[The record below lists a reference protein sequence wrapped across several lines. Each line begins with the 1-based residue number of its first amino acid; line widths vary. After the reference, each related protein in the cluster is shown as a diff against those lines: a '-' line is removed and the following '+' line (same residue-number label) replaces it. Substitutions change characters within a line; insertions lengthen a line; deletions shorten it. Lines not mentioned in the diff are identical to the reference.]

1 MPKVNN
7 NKSNNAAVTTKL
19 QEIEI
24 GYLLLNEKADQ
35 YFNACYAFRA
45 SLALL
50 KLSTLMQELTAE
62 GLTGSYLVFFT
73 PTSRTSPILMS
84 QMMISQLTA
93 LLPIYQFNLWS
104 RRVQS
109 LPLTINSQIPI
120 SHYSDTIFDIIILS
134 SAPKDDSIR
143 GILLS
148 ALSHQQARNY
158 DKQYPQIKNP
168 FSSCSLHQYK
178 RFIGKFK
185 AQFVGIGFNFI
196 SCI

>member
-19 QEIEI
+19 QEMEI

-35 YFNACYAFRA
+35 YFNASYAFRS

-109 LPLTINSQIPI
+109 LPLLQ
-120 SHYSDTIFDIIILS
+120 
-134 SAPKDDSIR
+134 
-143 GILLS
+143 
-148 ALSHQQARNY
+148 
-158 DKQYPQIKNP
+158 
-168 FSSCSLHQYK
+168 
-178 RFIGKFK
+178 
-185 AQFVGIGFNFI
+185 
-196 SCI
+196 